1 MAMEYP
7 RTSHR
12 GLELG
17 NHWPIIGEFSGT
29 PCLSTRYIYE
39 MAFSNNHDHFMWV
52 CPKMEAKNGE
62 HESNEVLSPVSSVTA
77 VAILVQGLNH

>member
-52 CPKMEAKNGE
+52 CPKMEAKKRR
-62 HESNEVLSPVSSVTA
+62 T
-77 VAILVQGLNH
+77 